1 MQSFNVYTARELRNL
16 SGELI
21 QQAEEGKLGLITKHG
36 KPTLLTIP
44 FDKSVLSFGVHRSL
58 ALNLFSSG
66 QLTLAQA
73 AKLAKM
79 PMEKF
84 ISLLGEAGIDA
95 VDYSPDELES
105 ELAHAAVL

>member
-1 MQSFNVYTARELRNL
+1 MQSFKVYTARELRNL

-36 KPTLLTIP
+36 KPAMLTIP
-44 FDKSVLSFGVHRSL
+44 FDESVLSFGVHCSL

-79 PMEKF
+79 PLEEF

-95 VDYSPDELES
+95 VDYSPDELEN
-105 ELAHAAVL
+105 ELKIAL